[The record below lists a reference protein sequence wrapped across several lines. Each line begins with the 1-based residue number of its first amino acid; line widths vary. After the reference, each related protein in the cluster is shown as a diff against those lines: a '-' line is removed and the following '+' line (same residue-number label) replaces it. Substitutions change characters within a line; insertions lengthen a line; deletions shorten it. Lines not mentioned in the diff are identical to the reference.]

1 MGFVD
6 KIKSFFVAAMNW
18 ISSAN
23 QKIEDVQEEIDSI
36 VDDVQGEISE
46 VESMLEKA
54 TEKKED

>member
-36 VDDVQGEISE
+36 VDDIQGEISE